1 MQDIEM
7 SDQSFAKIWMESDQ
21 GALVQ
26 VFEVSFDCDIRNSAD
41 VAQFVLPSQAA
52 KNQHDST
59 N

>member
-1 MQDIEM
+1 M
-7 SDQSFAKIWMESDQ
+7 SAQSFAKIWMESDR
-21 GALVQ
+21 GAFVQ

-41 VAQFVLPSQAA
+41 VAHFVLPSQAA

>member
-1 MQDIEM
+1 M
-7 SDQSFAKIWMESDQ
+7 SDQSFAKIWMEIDQ

-41 VAQFVLPSQAA
+41 VAQLVLPSQAG

-59 N
+59 K